1 LTTPQGLPADT
12 QQNSSS
18 LVRALGVGDLTWL
31 YIVAI
36 VNLNIVPVVAAE
48 GLRTIWLWTA
58 AILFFFI
65 PQGIAVIEL
74 AEKMP
79 GRRSLPLDQGNL
91 W

>member
-1 LTTPQGLPADT
+1 
-12 QQNSSS
+12 
-18 LVRALGVGDLTWL
+18 VRALGVGDLTWL

-74 AEKMP
+74 ARRCQ
-79 GRRSLPLDQGNL
+79 GRAVSTFGPRKL